1 MELNYCKVCKLH
13 CEHGKK
19 HKYSAKHVA
28 LFNSLVKKFGSKV
41 KECKKYLDF
50 PEVISGEFE
59 PSASFWCHFCEMK
72 IPKHVTNRT
81 FSIKFGGVFEH
92 FASSAHTKKT
102 HNFWKLNGGDTNL
115 KKDFLISEED
125 YVTYKGRCKK
135 ALDNFAQEEDLS
147 HMQAA
152 EEIRSREAERLKI
165 VSDQKH
171 PSSSSSCEGRTVLNS
186 HGVMQNHTGWHDG
199 KRVWRGGIVKQGFR
213 RRDLTK
219 VSKGRKF
226 GEEDS
231 EHIHRTSSFL
241 PTLSSVTP
249 SKNAGKLVGNIH
261 TVSICE
267 LIFLATPYLV
277 IQGLFHLGCK
287 MMTQTSLP
295 LNLPLDHLTKNF
307 YVMPRKNKRKNRILK
322 ASVQILITLQ
332 RRQMTGCRLS
342 EEFGIQ
348 ARDGSQGES
357 IGKKNR
363 RLRKRCFRGQGQR

>member
-261 TVSICE
+261 TGAVPPWLQDDDSNQPSSEPAIGPSYQE
-267 LIFLATPYLV
+267 FLRHAEKKQKKKSNFKSV
-277 IQGLFHLGCK
+277 GANFDHSAE
-287 MMTQTSLP
+287 TSDDWLP
-295 LNLPLDHLTKNF
+295 SFGRVWNSGPRWQSRREYRKEKQKTKKE
-307 YVMPRKNKRKNRILK
+307 ML
-322 ASVQILITLQ
+322 
-332 RRQMTGCRLS
+332 
-342 EEFGIQ
+342 
-348 ARDGSQGES
+348 
-357 IGKKNR
+357 
-363 RLRKRCFRGQGQR
+363 